1 MAAKMASEKI
11 ENYLIKTRRTFHQ
24 YPELSFEEF
33 ETSKRIEGE
42 LKKMGITPIRIAKT
56 GLIADIKGKSGG
68 KTVAIRADIDA
79 LPVTEEN
86 TFDYKSKRAGV
97 MHACG
102 HDSHI
107 TMALGAAKLLSAD
120 REFKGT
126 VRMLFQPAEESPPGG
141 AKEMIREGAIE
152 GVDYIIGQHV
162 ASEVPAGKVGIY
174 YGPMMANADEIKVKL
189 EGVGGHGAAPHET
202 TDALLLACEF
212 VVQAQT
218 IVSRRVPPFN
228 PAVVT
233 FGTLH
238 SGYRYNIIAKYAE
251 LTGTV
256 RTFDKETQDLVR
268 KELKKILD
276 GLSRA
281 TRCKYDFSY
290 INGYPATIN
299 NEGVSKVVEEVAS
312 EVLGREGILH
322 PNPSMGGEDFAY
334 YLQKIPGA
342 YYFLGIGNKERGIV
356 SPEHSSTHK
365 IDESVLKYGTE
376 ILLRSAKKLLSQ

>member
-1 MAAKMASEKI
+1 MAVKLASTSI
-11 ENYLIKTRRTFHQ
+11 EDYLIKTRRVFHQ

-42 LKKMGITPIRIAKT
+42 LKNMGLQPVRIAKT
-56 GLIADIKGKSGG
+56 GLIADIKGKTGG

-86 TFDYKSKRAGV
+86 TFEYKSKRVGV

-107 TMALGAAKLLSAD
+107 TMALGAAKLLSATRD
-120 REFKGT
+120 FKGT

-141 AKEMIREGAIE
+141 AVEMIREGALE
-152 GVDYIIGQHV
+152 GVDHIIGQHV
-162 ASEVPAGKVGIY
+162 ASEIPSGKVGIY
-174 YGPMMANADEIKVKL
+174 YGAMMANADEIRVKL

-202 TDALLLACEF
+202 TDTLLLACEF
-212 VVQAQT
+212 VVQAQA

-256 RTFDKETQDLVR
+256 RTFDKGTQDLIK
-268 KELKKILD
+268 KELEKLLEGISK
-276 GLSRA
+276 A
-281 TRCKYDFSY
+281 TGCKYEFSY
-290 INGYPATIN
+290 IKGYPATIN
-299 NEGVSKVVEEVAS
+299 NEAVSKVVEEVAK
-312 EVLGREGILH
+312 EVLGKEGVLH

-334 YLQKIPGA
+334 YLQKVPGT
-342 YYFLGIGNKERGIV
+342 YYFLGIGNKEKGIV
-356 SPEHSSTHK
+356 SPEHSSTHRV
-365 IDESVLKYGTE
+365 DESVLKYGTE
-376 ILLRSAKKLLSQ
+376 ILQRSARKLLSS

>member
-1 MAAKMASEKI
+1 MVTKLASVAI
-11 ENYLIKTRRTFHQ
+11 EDYLIKTRRIFHQ
-24 YPELSFEEF
+24 YPELSFKEF
-33 ETSKRIEGE
+33 ETSKRIERE
-42 LKKMGITPIRIAKT
+42 LTRMGLAPIRMAKT
-56 GLIADIKGKSGG
+56 GLIADIQGKSKG

-86 TFDYKSKRAGV
+86 TFDYRSKREGV

-107 TMALGAAKLLSAD
+107 TMALGAAKLLSAKRD
-120 REFKGT
+120 FKGT

-141 AKEMIREGAIE
+141 AIEMIREGALN

-162 ASEVPAGKVGIY
+162 ASEIPSGKVGIY
-174 YGPMMANADEIKVKL
+174 YGAMMANADEIRVKL

-202 TDALLLACEF
+202 TDALLIASEF

-233 FGTLH
+233 FGTLN

-256 RTFDKETQDLVR
+256 RTFDKGTQDLIG
-268 KELKKILD
+268 KELKRILD
-276 GLSRA
+276 GLSKA
-281 TRCKYDFSY
+281 TGCKYEFSY
-290 INGYPATIN
+290 IKGYPATIN
-299 NEGVSKVVEEVAS
+299 NERVSKVVEEAAS
-312 EVLGREGILH
+312 EVLGEEGVVH

-334 YLQKIPGA
+334 YLRKIPGA
-342 YYFLGIGNKERGIV
+342 YYFLGIGNKEKGIV

-376 ILLRSAKKLLSQ
+376 ILQRSAKKLLS

>member
-1 MAAKMASEKI
+1 MVTKLASVAI
-11 ENYLIKTRRTFHQ
+11 EDYLIKTRRIFHQ
-24 YPELSFEEF
+24 YPELSFKEF
-33 ETSKRIEGE
+33 ETSKRIERE
-42 LKKMGITPIRIAKT
+42 LKRMGLAPIRMAKT
-56 GLIADIKGKSGG
+56 GLIADIKGKSKG

-86 TFDYKSKRAGV
+86 TFDYRSKREGV

-107 TMALGAAKLLSAD
+107 TMALGAAKLLSAKRD
-120 REFKGT
+120 FKGT

-141 AKEMIREGAIE
+141 ATEMIREGALN
-152 GVDYIIGQHV
+152 GVDYIIGQHI
-162 ASEVPAGKVGIY
+162 ASEIPSGKVGIY
-174 YGPMMANADEIKVKL
+174 YGAMMANADEIRVKL

-202 TDALLLACEF
+202 TDALLIASEF

-233 FGTLH
+233 FGTIN

-256 RTFDKETQDLVR
+256 RTFDKGTQDLIG
-268 KELKKILD
+268 KELKRILD
-276 GLSRA
+276 GLSKA
-281 TRCKYDFSY
+281 TGCKYEFSY
-290 INGYPATIN
+290 IKGYPATIN
-299 NEGVSKVVEEVAS
+299 NERVSKVVEEAAS
-312 EVLGREGILH
+312 EVLGEEGVVH

-334 YLQKIPGA
+334 YLRKIPGA
-342 YYFLGIGNKERGIV
+342 YYFLGIGNKEKGIV

-376 ILLRSAKKLLSQ
+376 ILQRSAKKLLS

>member
-1 MAAKMASEKI
+1 MVTKLASVAI
-11 ENYLIKTRRTFHQ
+11 EDYLIKTRRIFHQ
-24 YPELSFEEF
+24 YPELSFKEF
-33 ETSKRIEGE
+33 ETSKRIERE
-42 LKKMGITPIRIAKT
+42 LKRMGLAPIRMAKT
-56 GLIADIKGKSGG
+56 GLIADIKGKSKG

-86 TFDYKSKRAGV
+86 TFDYRSKREGV

-107 TMALGAAKLLSAD
+107 TMALGAAKLLSAKRD
-120 REFKGT
+120 FKGT

-141 AKEMIREGAIE
+141 ATEMIREGALN
-152 GVDYIIGQHV
+152 GVDYIIGQHI
-162 ASEVPAGKVGIY
+162 ASEIPSGKVGIY
-174 YGPMMANADEIKVKL
+174 YGAMMANADEIRVKL

-202 TDALLLACEF
+202 TDALLIASEF

-233 FGTLH
+233 FGTIN

-256 RTFDKETQDLVR
+256 RTFDKGTQDMIG
-268 KELKKILD
+268 KELKRILD
-276 GLSRA
+276 GLSKA
-281 TRCKYDFSY
+281 TGCKYEFSY
-290 INGYPATIN
+290 IKGYPATIN
-299 NEGVSKVVEEVAS
+299 NERVSKVVEEAAS
-312 EVLGREGILH
+312 EVLGEEGVVH

-334 YLQKIPGA
+334 YLRKIPGA
-342 YYFLGIGNKERGIV
+342 YYFLGIGNKEKGIV

-376 ILLRSAKKLLSQ
+376 ILQRSAKKLLS

>member
-1 MAAKMASEKI
+1 MVTKLASVAI
-11 ENYLIKTRRTFHQ
+11 EDYLIKTRRIFHQ
-24 YPELSFEEF
+24 YPELSFKEF
-33 ETSKRIEGE
+33 ETSKRIERE
-42 LKKMGITPIRIAKT
+42 LKRMGLAPIRMAKT
-56 GLIADIKGKSGG
+56 GLIADIKGKSKG

-86 TFDYKSKRAGV
+86 TFDYRSKREGV

-107 TMALGAAKLLSAD
+107 TMALGAAKLLSAKRD
-120 REFKGT
+120 FKGT

-141 AKEMIREGAIE
+141 ATEMIREGALN
-152 GVDYIIGQHV
+152 GVDYIIGQHI
-162 ASEVPAGKVGIY
+162 ASEIPSGKVGIY
-174 YGPMMANADEIKVKL
+174 YGAMMANADEIRVKL

-202 TDALLLACEF
+202 TDALLIASEF

-233 FGTLH
+233 FGTLN

-256 RTFDKETQDLVR
+256 RTFDKGTQDMIG
-268 KELKKILD
+268 KELKRILD
-276 GLSRA
+276 GLSKA
-281 TRCKYDFSY
+281 TGCKYEFSY
-290 INGYPATIN
+290 IKGYPATIN
-299 NEGVSKVVEEVAS
+299 NERVSKVVEEAAS
-312 EVLGREGILH
+312 EVLGEEGVVH

-334 YLQKIPGA
+334 YLRKIPGA
-342 YYFLGIGNKERGIV
+342 YYFLGIGNKEKGIV

-376 ILLRSAKKLLSQ
+376 ILQRSAKKLLS